1 MNRSSSRRVAVGMRA
16 IAGISLVA
24 LLAACGGTGTCS
36 SVSGKTYAFT
46 ESVTDGGCHVAG
58 DAGTDT
64 FQADGTTPSGWTWSQ
79 MGCDVTVTSPSLPA
93 SKTTEHLV
101 VAGSRLDG
109 TGDVDL
115 GGVPGCTLAISAVEV
130 SR

>member
-24 LLAACGGTGTCS
+24 LFAACGGTGTCS
-36 SVSGKTYAFT
+36 SVSGKTYAFA
-46 ESVTDGGCHVAG
+46 ESVTDGGCHVDA
-58 DAGTDT
+58 DAGTTT
-64 FQADGTTPSGWTWSQ
+64 FQADGTTPAGWTWSQ
-79 MGCDVTVTSPSLPA
+79 VGCDITVTSPSQPT

-101 VAGSRLDG
+101 VDGSKLEG
-109 TGDVDL
+109 SGDVDL